1 MKQEHVKDSLSA
13 YLDGILTEGE
23 KRRVEEHLAGCTEC
37 TTVLEELKKT
47 LSLIHDLKDV
57 EPPAWF
63 TNKVMTRIKED
74 AGSKKG
80 FFAKILGPIHSLIPL
95 EALGAIAIAITMIVI
110 LRGMLPEMEK
120 TYREESP
127 ETPQSVPSVESNRKK
142 EKLHEPQQFAEEKKD
157 VSKGPSPPAQAPSTP
172 EAFGRKGFAPS
183 SEQDKIGLLED
194 RAAPV
199 GKAEK
204 ESVREMKM
212 KEGAALRSTPAE
224 PAAVEEPTEREAK
237 TSGSAAPLAQ
247 PMRKQKALSMAEE
260 EVRSAAK
267 PVAPPLKKKLA
278 AEQEKRLI
286 RIHLSVLSI
295 DTVVEEIEEIAGL
308 VKGKVIKTSQD
319 KDKTIISLII
329 PSEKTHVLFEKL
341 GMMGEITGKKMP
353 SVEMKDTVEVE
364 IEVREKVVQ

>member
-13 YLDGILTEGE
+13 YLDGILPEEE
-23 KRRVEEHLAGCTEC
+23 KRRVEEHLARCTEC
-37 TTVLEELKKT
+37 ITALEELKKT
-47 LSLIHDLKDV
+47 LSLIHDLEDV

-63 TNKVMTRIKED
+63 TNKVMTRIKEE
-74 AGSKKG
+74 AGSRKG
-80 FFAKILGPIHSLIPL
+80 FFRRILGPIHSFIPL

-127 ETPQSVPSVESNRKK
+127 EPPQAAQSNRQK

-157 VSKGPSPPAQAPSTP
+157 VLKKPSPLAQAPSTP
-172 EAFGRKGFAPS
+172 EAFGSKGFAPS

-204 ESVREMKM
+204 GSVREMEM
-212 KEGAALRSTPAE
+212 KEGAALRSAPAE
-224 PAAVEEPTEREAK
+224 PTAIKEPMEREAK
-237 TSGSAAPLAQ
+237 PSVSAAPPAQ
-247 PMRKQKALSMAEE
+247 PMLKQKALSMAEE

-267 PVAPPLKKKLA
+267 PVAPPLKKKIA
-278 AEQEKRLI
+278 AEREKRLI

-295 DTVVEEIEEIAGL
+295 DTVIEEIEEIAGL
-308 VKGKVIKTSQD
+308 VKGKVIKTSRD

-364 IEVREKVVQ
+364 IEVSEKVVQ